1 MNEVN
6 DNFRPEF
13 LNRIDEIV
21 VFHPLQKEQMIA
33 ITRIQIDH
41 QRKRLREQE
50 IELEIS
56 DNVLDYLG
64 KQSFDPVYGARPLK
78 RTIQDKLESPI
89 AEQIL
94 AEKFTPGTQI
104 KSSLNGNKLEFSN
117 QLYHS

>member
-21 VFHPLQKEQMIA
+21 VFHPLQQKQMIA

-41 QRKRLREQE
+41 LRKRLREQE

-89 AEQIL
+89 AEQNL
-94 AEKFTPGTQI
+94 AEKFTSGAQI
-104 KSSLNGNKLEFSN
+104 KSSLKALSVGITC
-117 QLYHS
+117 